1 MGINELYTVKE
12 VAAFFKTTEQ
22 QVCKMIR
29 AGELEAIK
37 VGREYR
43 VTLAALDA
51 FLEGE

>member
-1 MGINELYTVKE
+1 MGINEVFTVSE
-12 VAAFFKTTEQ
+12 IAAFLKTSQ
-22 QVCKMIR
+22 HQVRAMIR

-51 FLEGE
+51 FLEGA